1 MEQVA
6 PQTEFKP
13 NIYPIM
19 YWAILYGVMAAI
31 ALLLFKLLADYLTF
45 LWFPVFLGGMVWGG
59 YRKYKQDKKS
69 WMTGKG
75 IVGTSKSAV
84 EEFKD
89 AARDIAQ
96 ASQEMVSRHAQED
109 AEAVIAQQE
118 TPAVQPEMP
127 IETQTETEVAPI
139 PEVVPEAEIPA
150 ESEEIVTQEPE
161 EPEDPRNPQSPT
173 QPLV

>member
-1 MEQVA
+1 MPYFTHMEQTT
-6 PQTEFKP
+6 PQAEFKP

-31 ALLLFKLLADYLTF
+31 ALLLFKLIADYLTF
-45 LWFPVFLGGMVWGG
+45 LWFPVFLGGMIWGG
-59 YRKYKQDKKS
+59 YRKYKQDKKA

-109 AEAVIAQQE
+109 AEAVIAQQ
-118 TPAVQPEMP
+118 
-127 IETQTETEVAPI
+127 
-139 PEVVPEAEIPA
+139 VPEATPA
-150 ESEEIVTQEPE
+150 EESIPEIETSAEPEYPAEHEEIVTQESE
-161 EPEDPRNPQSPT
+161 EPRNPQSPT